1 MDPPNSSVIERFV
14 VQELNRLG
22 CPVDVDA
29 VQYLAQVWLKL
40 YGADLDKL
48 TGYLEILADYDYGIT
63 ETGKM
68 DRKTVEFFLE
78 EELGYV
84 EYLTRS

>member
-1 MDPPNSSVIERFV
+1 MDPSHYSEIERFV
-14 VQELNRLG
+14 VQELDRLG
-22 CPVDVDA
+22 CRVDVDA

-48 TGYLEILADYDYGIT
+48 AGYLEILADYDYGDT

-84 EYLTRS
+84 DPFTRS